1 MARKAFYSFDF
12 EKDHWRASQVRQ
24 IGAIEGNAELSDN
37 DWEAIKRKGDAAVE
51 KWIDGQLA
59 GRSCAIVLVGARTA
73 LRPWVKYEIKKAWL
87 LGKGVVG
94 VRIHKLL
101 NAKQETATAGANPF
115 DAFNISSKSMSSIVT
130 LYDPPGADSKAAYK
144 SISDNIGQLADAA
157 VAIRA
162 KY

>member
-1 MARKAFYSFDF
+1 VVFNGRKSS
-12 EKDHWRASQVRQ
+12 WRARLFTASTSKK
-24 IGAIEGNAELSDN
+24 IIAELSDN

-94 VRIHKLL
+94 IRIHKLL